1 MNPYTFESIAFGLQ
15 TGIINIDENG
25 KINSNSST
33 SLLPKLKWNTELEPT
48 KCLQRAAFLGRWF
61 RKLVML
67 QPFILCGG

>member
-25 KINSNSST
+25 KINRTGT

-48 KCLQRAAFLGRWF
+48 KCLQRAAFVG
-61 RKLVML
+61 
-67 QPFILCGG
+67 